1 MNISFY
7 GSHNAAFTIADDK
20 KILEVLEVE
29 RFLNMK
35 NIGIA
40 QYKTNQDILAI
51 VPRIVKYFQ
60 DKYNV
65 KEFDNVINLNTD
77 VNMDNVSHDLAK
89 LIPGKNFINQYRHH
103 QCHAAG
109 AFYQSPYAK
118 ALVFSLDGGGD
129 DGKFRIFLADRE
141 EGLINLETV
150 ANPSLKDKDYNGS
163 DTTDPA
169 AIYWHHPFDLGF
181 PYMVLGDYLKDI
193 QQINLGDG
201 NLVYPGK
208 IMGLCSYGKVRK
220 KWVKAFKEF
229 YLSAPNGGPTEIE
242 YLENG
247 DEIPNPE
254 TLDCRVKVRI
264 LAEKIGVDL
273 DYDNRLEGQEAYD
286 VAATSQF
293 VFEEMFLLA
302 AKPWF
307 EKYPDLPVCVTGGCG
322 LNIILNTR
330 LVQEFNKEVF
340 VGPNPN
346 DCGLSVGLMANF
358 LQPKEP
364 LDVTYAGPELFDKI
378 QLSEYIETIGLE
390 PTELYNVDT
399 LVDDLAK
406 GHIMGIAR
414 GRMEHGPR
422 ALGNRSILC
431 NPAIAEMKDILNE
444 KVKHREYYRP
454 FAPMVR
460 LEDVSEYFEWEGE
473 SRWMTFCPKV
483 KKEWRKKLPSITHV
497 DNTARIQTVTK
508 EQNPWIYELLTKFKE
523 KTGVGVLLNTSFNVN
538 GKPIL
543 NTIRDAF
550 EILGKSEMDGL
561 VIEDTYI
568 KKKVWN

>member
-1 MNISFY
+1 MNLSFY
-7 GSHNAAFTIADDK
+7 GSHNAAFTIADDE

-51 VPRIVKYFQ
+51 VPRIAKYFQ
-60 DKYNV
+60 DKYGV
-65 KEFDNVINLNTD
+65 KEFDNVIHLNTD
-77 VNMDNVSHDLAK
+77 VNIDANNYDLAK
-89 LIPGKNFINQYRHH
+89 LIPTKNFINKYRHH
-103 QCHAAG
+103 QSHAAG
-109 AFYQSPYAK
+109 TFYQSPYNEAI
-118 ALVFSLDGGGD
+118 VFSFDGGGD
-129 DGKFRIFLADRE
+129 DGKFRIFLAERE
-141 EGLINLETV
+141 KGLTHLETV
-150 ANPSLKDKDYNGS
+150 ANPSLKNEDYNGS
-163 DTTDPA
+163 DDPNPSS
-169 AIYWHHPFDLGF
+169 IYWHEPFDLGF
-181 PYMVLGDYLKDI
+181 PYMVLGDYLEDI
-193 QQINLGDG
+193 NQINLGDG

-208 IMGLCSYGKVRK
+208 IMGLCSYGNVREE
-220 KWVKAFKEF
+220 WVEAFKKF
-229 YLSAPNGGPTEIE
+229 YLSGPHGGPTEIII
-242 YLENG
+242 N
-247 DEIPNPE
+247 DEGQEEHVEEKI
-254 TLDCRVKVRI
+254 DCRLKVRI
-264 LAEKIGVDL
+264 LGKDIGIDL
-273 DYDNRLEGQEAYD
+273 SHGKRVGGQEAWD
-286 VAATSQF
+286 IAATSQH
-293 VFEEMFLLA
+293 VFEELFLEV
-302 AKPWF
+302 AKPYF
-307 EKYPDLPVCVTGGCG
+307 EKYPDLPICITGGCG

-330 LVQEFNKEVF
+330 LVQEFKKEVF

-358 LQPKEP
+358 LQPKDP
-364 LDVTYAGPELFDKI
+364 IDITYAGPELFDKI
-378 QLSEYIETIGLE
+378 LLSEYIETVGLE
-390 PTELYNVDT
+390 PVIKYNVDN
-399 LVDDLAK
+399 LVNDLEK
-406 GHIMGIAR
+406 GQIIGVAR

-431 NPAIAEMKDILNE
+431 NPSIAKMKDILNA

-508 EQNPWIYELLTKFKE
+508 EQNPWVYELLTKFKE

-543 NTIRDAF
+543 NTVRDAF
-550 EILGKSEMDGL
+550 HILGTSEMDGL
-561 VIEDTYI
+561 VIEDNYI

>member
-1 MNISFY
+1 MNLSFY
-7 GSHNAAFTIADDK
+7 GSHNAAFTIADDE

-35 NIGIA
+35 NMGIA

-60 DKYNV
+60 DKYGV
-65 KEFDNVINLNTD
+65 EEFDNVIHLNTD
-77 VNMDNVSHDLAK
+77 VNIDANNYDLATK
-89 LIPGKNFINQYRHH
+89 IPTKNLINKYRHH
-103 QCHAAG
+103 QSHAAG
-109 AFYQSPYAK
+109 TFYQSPYNE
-118 ALVFSLDGGGD
+118 ALVFSFDGGGD
-129 DGKFRIFLADRE
+129 DGKFRIFLAERE
-141 EGLINLETV
+141 KGLTHLETV
-150 ANPSLKDKDYNGS
+150 ANPVLKGEGYDGTDS
-163 DTTDPA
+163 SDPA
-169 AIYWHHPFDLGF
+169 SIYWHEPFDLGF
-181 PYMVLGDYLKDI
+181 PYMVLGDYLEDI
-193 QQINLGDG
+193 NQINLGDG
-201 NLVYPGK
+201 NLIYPGK
-208 IMGLCSYGKVRK
+208 IMGLCSYGNVREE
-220 KWVKAFKEF
+220 WVEAFKEF
-229 YLSAPNGGPTEIE
+229 YFSSPHGGPTQIE
-242 YLENG
+242 LN
-247 DEIPNPE
+247 DEGQEEHIE
-254 TLDCRVKVRI
+254 DKIDCRLKVRI
-264 LAEKIGVDL
+264 LGKKIGVDL
-273 DYDNRLEGQEAYD
+273 SFGSRIGGQEGYD
-286 VAATSQF
+286 IAATSQF
-293 VFEEMFLLA
+293 VFEELFLEV
-302 AKPWF
+302 AKPYF
-307 EKYPDLPVCVTGGCG
+307 EKYPDLPICITGGCG
-322 LNIILNTR
+322 LNILLNTR
-330 LVQEFNKEVF
+330 LVQEFGKQVF

-364 LDVTYAGPELFDKI
+364 IDITYAGPELFDKVL
-378 QLSEYIETIGLE
+378 LSEYIETIGLE
-390 PTELYNVDT
+390 PTTQYNVNT
-399 LVDDLAK
+399 LVNDLEK

-431 NPAIAEMKDILNE
+431 NPAIPEMKDVLNA

-454 FAPMVR
+454 FAPVVR

-483 KKEWRKKLPSITHV
+483 KEEWREKLPSITHV
-497 DNTARIQTVTK
+497 DNTARVQTVTQ
-508 EQNPWIYELLTKFKE
+508 EQNPWLYELLTKFKE

-568 KKKVWN
+568 KKRVWN